1 MQTEK
6 TKFRSLFTKELIAIL
21 VVSAAGIF
29 SMEFLA
35 PVLSLYMRDVGL
47 SDQNIGLLF
56 SVMMVGVALSELFW
70 GWALDRVKLKI
81 VLILGA
87 AAYGIVTMALLI
99 PKSLPLFL
107 IIIFFYGFARS
118 PVFIVG
124 RWYMGIHAPLD
135 VIALAFGFV
144 EMMVFIPSSL
154 AGFSSGFFVEAWGFQ
169 NAILFSAAI
178 PTLVGVLLI
187 ASGRRLTFKQPVPD
201 ELEDPDMPAANGNG
215 DSLRM
220 TFFISIFGVMI
231 FVGKGVLQAYLPLY
245 ASDVAHLAPSQ
256 IGVLFGLSSVL
267 LAATIMPLG
276 KLADKVG
283 KPVFVPLSMGILA
296 LSMLMVVI
304 SHDFTMLMISLLL
317 FALSNAMYFSSVSA
331 LLAENVPVVF
341 VGTAMGI
348 YGLLEDLGWMAGPA
362 IGGLL
367 LSSWD
372 IHSPFL
378 FSAAFSTLGV
388 PIFLMGRRWM
398 PKAVNL
404 SLRPKLATGEG

>member
-1 MQTEK
+1 
-6 TKFRSLFTKELIAIL
+6 
-21 VVSAAGIF
+21 
-29 SMEFLA
+29 
-35 PVLSLYMRDVGL
+35 
-47 SDQNIGLLF
+47 
-56 SVMMVGVALSELFW
+56 
-70 GWALDRVKLKI
+70 
-81 VLILGA
+81 
-87 AAYGIVTMALLI
+87 
-99 PKSLPLFL
+99 
-107 IIIFFYGFARS
+107 
-118 PVFIVG
+118 
-124 RWYMGIHAPLD
+124 MGIHAPLD

-154 AGFSSGFFVEAWGFQ
+154 AGFSSGFFVEAWGFR

-187 ASGRRLTFKQPVPD
+187 ISGRWLTFKQPVPE
-201 ELEDPDMPAANGNG
+201 ELEDPDAPESNGNG
-215 DSLRM
+215 DSLKM

-245 ASDVAHLAPSQ
+245 ASDVAHLDPSQ
-256 IGVLFGLSSVL
+256 IGILFGLSSVL
-267 LAATIMPLG
+267 LAVTIMPLG

-296 LSMLMVVI
+296 VSMLMVAI
-304 SHDFTMLMISLLL
+304 SHDFTLLVISLLL

-362 IGGLL
+362 VGGLL
-367 LSSWD
+367 LTTWD

-388 PIFLMGRRWM
+388 PIFLWGRRWM
-398 PKAVNL
+398 PKAVDL
-404 SLRPKLATGEG
+404 SLRPKNGSEEELNHG